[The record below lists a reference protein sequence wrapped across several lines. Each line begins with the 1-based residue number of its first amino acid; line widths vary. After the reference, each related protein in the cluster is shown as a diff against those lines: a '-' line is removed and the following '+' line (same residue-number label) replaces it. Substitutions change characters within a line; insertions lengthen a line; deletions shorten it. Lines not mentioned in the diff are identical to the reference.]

1 MQLAGGLWLK
11 MLKYCEV
18 ILSIF
23 EFYQVIVEFVEIVE
37 SWLVY
42 GNNF

>member
-11 MLKYCEV
+11 MLRYCEV
-18 ILSIF
+18 MLKVF
-23 EFYQVIVEFVEIVE
+23 EFSQVIVEFVEIVE

-42 GNNF
+42 GNKF